1 MRAIIR
7 QNGVP
12 VFPLGMYEFPRDE
25 SEWKA
30 WRDAGIN
37 LIRCA
42 NQEQLDIAHDHGVAA
57 WVAVPMIVIDDQ
69 SEQRLI
75 DKIEPLIGHPALAV
89 WEAPDEAIWGTIH
102 FGPDRARRLWD
113 EPEDRVVEVI
123 RRRDE
128 LVKGLARGVKIIAER
143 DPGRPIWLNEATP
156 SDQDTLARCLPW
168 LDIVGFDFYP
178 VPPSIERPL
187 HEWGPLLDKY
197 RRTAPRHELWAVQ
210 QAFSWSSLP
219 RHGEGKS
226 PSYPDTAQ
234 ARFVA
239 WQAIAHGATGL
250 LWWGSSHEKRPAPFL
265 TDLMSAVHELNEVQ
279 PFLTA
284 ANIPS
289 VHIAAN
295 QRLRPSVLGVSGFVR
310 QIEDANGMKRRMLAL
325 VNEDP
330 WGHDVELSGL
340 SDVGIPDP
348 NELRPVTPVST
359 CPFVRLTDNW
369 TVSLEEYEVRIYVT
383 P

>member
-7 QNGVP
+7 QNGAP

-25 SEWKA
+25 SEWKT
-30 WRDAGIN
+30 WTDAGIN
-37 LIRCA
+37 LVRCG
-42 NQEQLDIAHDHGVAA
+42 NREQLDIAHKYGVSV
-57 WVAVPMIVIDDQ
+57 WVPVPMIVVDDA
-69 SEQRLI
+69 SERRLI
-75 DKIEPLIGHPALAV
+75 EMIETLVGHPALAV
-89 WEAPDEAIWGTIH
+89 WEVPDEAIWRTIC
-102 FGPDRARRLWD
+102 FGDDRARRLWE
-113 EPEDRVVEVI
+113 EPEDRVVEVV

-128 LVKGLARGVKIIAER
+128 LVKGLARGAKIIGER

-178 VPPSIERPL
+178 VPPSIERPM

-219 RHGEGKS
+219 RHGAGKP
-226 PSYPDTAQ
+226 PSYPNTDQ
-234 ARFVA
+234 VRFAA

-250 LWWGSSHEKRPAPFL
+250 LWWGSSHEDRPAPFL
-265 TDLMSAVHELNEVQ
+265 ADLMETVQELKKVQ

-289 VHIAAN
+289 VRISAN

-310 QIEDANGMKRRMLAL
+310 LIEDADGRKRRMLAL

-330 WGHDVELSGL
+330 WGHDVELTGL
-340 SDVGIPDP
+340 HDIGIPDP
-348 NELRPVTPVST
+348 NEMRPVTPVSA

-369 TVSLEEYEVRIYVT
+369 TVSLEGYEVRVYVT